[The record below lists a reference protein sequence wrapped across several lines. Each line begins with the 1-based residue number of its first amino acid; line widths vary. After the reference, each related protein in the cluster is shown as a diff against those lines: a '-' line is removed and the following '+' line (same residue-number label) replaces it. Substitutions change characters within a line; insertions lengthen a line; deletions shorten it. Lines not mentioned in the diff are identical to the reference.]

1 MSESLLRAA
10 GVTKEYDTGGET
22 PLHVLRGVDLEIRAG
37 EIVAVMGESGT
48 GKSTLLHI
56 LGALERPTAGTVTF
70 KDRDLSTAS
79 DDELAAFR
87 NRSIGFVFQFHHLLP
102 EFTALE
108 NVAMPALIQHHGMEE
123 AEPRARELLDLLGL
137 SGRATHRPNALS
149 GGEKQRVAV
158 ARALM
163 NEPALVLMDE
173 PTGNLDAQTAE
184 PLHREIQR
192 LSETMNQTFV
202 LVTHNPGLASI
213 ADRVLKLEHGI
224 LHDVDLEDGMP
235 LMPGSSNTDDR
246 ADPLQGSHP

>member
-1 MSESLLRAA
+1 MSDPLLRASS
-10 GVTKEYDTGGET
+10 VTKEYDTGGET
-22 PLHVLRGVDLEIRAG
+22 PLEVLRGVDLDVVPG
-37 EIVAVMGESGT
+37 EIVAVMGESGS

-56 LGALERPTAGTVTF
+56 LGALERPTAGTVAF
-70 KDRDLSTAS
+70 EGRDLSTES
-79 DDELAAFR
+79 DDDLAAFR

-108 NVAMPALIQHHGMEE
+108 NVAMPALIQHRGLDA
-123 AEPRARELLDLLGL
+123 AEPRARKLLDMLGL
-137 SGRATHRPNALS
+137 SGRVTHRPNALS

-192 LSETMNQTFV
+192 LSDTMDQTFV
-202 LVTHNPGLASI
+202 IVTHNPNLAAI
-213 ADRVLKLEHGI
+213 ADRVLKLEHGV
-224 LHDVDLEDGMP
+224 LHEVDMDEGAS
-235 LMPGSSNTDDR
+235 LMPGTTGEDHT
-246 ADPLQGSHP
+246 AEQAEH